1 MALSLKFMSR
11 HAANSNV
18 RVSQHKNER
27 YFMKFIKIYLIS
39 FLTSIFCLTPLAQE
53 NSPPRILN
61 GCTIKDGTHCPGVNW
76 EGENLNYSKLNR
88 ANLTGANLKNSRLFK
103 TGLAHA
109 DLRNADLR
117 GANLNRANLVGADLR
132 GANIQGASMRSTVLN
147 GAIWIDG
154 RRCAG
159 DPEAISGISLFSATM
174 FGGSS
179 GQCR

>member
-1 MALSLKFMSR
+1 
-11 HAANSNV
+11 
-18 RVSQHKNER
+18 
-27 YFMKFIKIYLIS
+27 MKFKKIYLIA
-39 FLTSIFCLTPLAQE
+39 FLTSLFYLAPQAQE
-53 NSPPRILN
+53 KPSPRILN
-61 GCTIKDGTHCPGVNW
+61 GCIIKDGTHCPGINW
-76 EGENLNYSKLNR
+76 EGQNLNHSRLNG

-109 DLRNADLR
+109 DLRSADLR

-159 DPEAISGISLFSATM
+159 DPDATSGISRFSATM

-179 GQCR
+179 GSCR